1 VTPSDSADHVGKR
14 DTSTPIRAPCD
25 VDREA
30 GTVAVVVSAAMWQL
44 EAHPD

>member
-14 DTSTPIRAPCD
+14 DALTLIRAPCD
-25 VDREA
+25 VDREG
-30 GTVAVVVSAAMWQL
+30 GTVAVVISAAPWQL